1 MVIRLALLILMA
13 LAGPAAAQGARS
25 QGSPA
30 PDQVPLLAQPGAR
43 AVAGPARASAPL
55 APGEARLLILHDH
68 GNPVVAEMVRLTL
81 RGEYDLTVSLE
92 SLTFPASDDYDWMQI
107 DRDRWFQERI
117 GGRMIQIFE
126 RDIALFPRRAGDLTV
141 GPLTHQLTNITRSG
155 AREEVRV
162 TSAPARL
169 TVKPFPHAGRPMTA
183 RRLVLTDEL
192 SAPPGRLAKDDILTR
207 RVTIEALGAMAHHL
221 PPRPDISQ
229 PWLISFTL
237 PETRETIPTP
247 DGPVARVVWEW
258 QMRPRTGEPG
268 VLPAIPFPW
277 LDTDSRRIEIAAMAP
292 IPFGFAGFSAASGAG
307 SGAGQGA
314 AIAALAGLGALAGAG
329 LVLRGRWPAMGRRL
343 RARRAGPQA
352 AALREAAGR
361 GDLVALRAVAA
372 RDLAWRGEAGVRRR
386 DLLAQLDRQI
396 YGAPVPGFD
405 ARDWAARWLAG

>member
-1 MVIRLALLILMA
+1 MVIRLILLLLM
-13 LAGPAAAQGARS
+13 LAT
-25 QGSPA
+25 
-30 PDQVPLLAQPGAR
+30 PLR
-43 AVAGPARASAPL
+43 AETPAPL

-126 RDIALFPRRAGDLTV
+126 RDIALFPRRAGDLTI
-141 GPLTHQLTNITRSG
+141 GPLTHNLTNITRNG
-155 AREEVRV
+155 VREEVSV
-162 TSAPARL
+162 TSGTTRL
-169 TVKPFPHAGRPMTA
+169 TVKPFPHSGRPLTA
-183 RRLVLTDEL
+183 RRLVLTDDL

-221 PPRPDISQ
+221 PPRPDIAQ

-277 LDTDSRRIEIAAMAP
+277 LDTDSRRIEVAAMKP
-292 IPFGFAGFSAASGAG
+292 IPFGFAGFSTASGTGVALHWQMVGLALSGGVVALAVVLWGRLPAIGRGLRRLRPGPHTAAMRRAAASGDLTG
-307 SGAGQGA
+307 LRA
-314 AIAALAGLGALAGAG
+314 AAAAHLTWRGGGGLRRQALLRQLDHQIYAPAGA
-329 LVLRGRWPAMGRRL
+329 
-343 RARRAGPQA
+343 
-352 AALREAAGR
+352 
-361 GDLVALRAVAA
+361 
-372 RDLAWRGEAGVRRR
+372 
-386 DLLAQLDRQI
+386 
-396 YGAPVPGFD
+396 PGFD
-405 ARDWAARWLAG
+405 AMRWLRDWSRA